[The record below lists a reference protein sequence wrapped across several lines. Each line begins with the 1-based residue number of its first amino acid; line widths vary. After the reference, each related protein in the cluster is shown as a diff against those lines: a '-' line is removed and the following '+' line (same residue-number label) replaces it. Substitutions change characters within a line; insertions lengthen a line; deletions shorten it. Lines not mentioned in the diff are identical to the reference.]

1 MKINYGFVEKIIG
14 YEFGDKELLLNAF
27 THASFANEKAGEK
40 NNERLEFLGDSVL
53 GLVVSEYLYKLGEL
67 SEGKMTFKKQSIV
80 SSKPLASVC
89 YNLGIESELLLGENV
104 KITDNLRENLVES
117 LIGAMYLDGGYEPC
131 KNFIYNFIIK
141 SDGTSLNKTDYKSE
155 LNEYVSKYRHEVKYE
170 TVDKSGLD
178 NDPTH
183 TVALYIDGVLIAKAT
198 KQGKKQLAEQEV
210 ARLALEKLAKR

>member
-131 KNFIYNFIIK
+131 KNFIYN
-141 SDGTSLNKTDYKSE
+141 
-155 LNEYVSKYRHEVKYE
+155 
-170 TVDKSGLD
+170 
-178 NDPTH
+178 
-183 TVALYIDGVLIAKAT
+183 
-198 KQGKKQLAEQEV
+198 
-210 ARLALEKLAKR
+210 KRCWRNS